1 MPSYL
6 ICLVYYVQI
15 TPKIK
20 IKMSILDMPI
30 FFYSL
35 FCFLTGRVLNRFSK
49 DIGHIDDLLPITM
62 NDFLQVG
69 INTIFASFLFLRFE
83 MTLLDIN
90 LAYYHC
96 DKL

>member
-1 MPSYL
+1 M
-6 ICLVYYVQI
+6 YYVQI

-20 IKMSILDMPI
+20 IKMSISDMLI

-69 INTIFASFLFLRFE
+69 IKTIFASFLFLRFE
-83 MTLLDIN
+83 MTLLNIN
-90 LAYYHC
+90 LAHIHY
-96 DKL
+96 DNL